1 LRRPD
6 WPSGLGIVLEWV
18 ETKVDPFG
26 GDLPKVG
33 VFYVA
38 NDDANRAIRSRLAEE
53 LKVEGGFA
61 GMGYKIAGE
70 SVWPALKYVPK
81 SSEWWKDPDA
91 WSGTIATDVIALW
104 DKAAPVISRTLA
116 VSR

>member
-70 SVWPALKYVPK
+70 SVWPALKHVPK